1 VKTRRLAAS
10 CVVAACALVVSLTAQ
25 APSSS
30 SPQDL
35 ARALAQRVA
44 SVVAP
49 LNQVLLVPTNPQSRH
64 AADEAAVLREI
75 ADQLRARG
83 LSLVSAASGAA
94 KVRVA
99 CSENL
104 RDHVCAAEIVKGDSR
119 DVVAASRPRALA
131 AAQPSSRLVTLDVR
145 PVLAQR
151 ERILDLVEIGDRLLV
166 LDVAGFDL
174 YLRSDTGWK
183 PAGTVAVAS
192 PPARPRDPRGRL
204 SVNGERVDAFLPGM
218 TCRCTLEPFKA
229 DCVSAQNSSWPVGAP
244 NSILAPGA
252 NYFTSPNTPP
262 FFTAAQLGTEA
273 GLTTWLLAGVD
284 GRLHLLG
291 AAFEARQTLP
301 GLGDDVAS
309 VQTACGSGRQLI
321 ATGSNGDDEA
331 AEALRAYE
339 MTGSTLIPLTPAVH
353 LPGRITAVWERPA
366 GGSVLVVAHNSDLN
380 RYEAFYVG
388 LGCVR

>member
-1 VKTRRLAAS
+1 M
-10 CVVAACALVVSLTAQ
+10 VAACALVVVLTAQ
-25 APSSS
+25 ASSPS

-35 ARALAQRVA
+35 GRELAQKVA

-49 LNQVLLVPTNPQSRH
+49 LDQILLVRINPQSRH

-83 LSLVSAASGAA
+83 LSLVSAADGAA
-94 KVRVA
+94 TVRVA

-119 DVVAASRPRALA
+119 DVVAASRPRDLA

-174 YLRSDTGWK
+174 YLRSDAGWK
-183 PAGTVAVAS
+183 PAGTVPIAS
-192 PPARPRDPRGRL
+192 PPRWPRDPRGRL
-204 SVNGERVDAFLPGM
+204 GVNGQTVDAFLPGM

-229 DCVSAQNSSWPVGAP
+229 DCASSQNGSWPVGVP
-244 NSILAPGA
+244 NSTLAPGA

-262 FFTAAQLGTEA
+262 FFTAAQLGGQA
-273 GLTTWLLAGVD
+273 GLAWLLAGVD
-284 GRLHLLG
+284 GKVHLLG

-309 VQTACGSGRQLI
+309 VQTACGSDRQII
-321 ATGSNGDDEA
+321 ATGSNGDEA
-331 AEALRAYE
+331 AESLRAYE
-339 MTGSTLIPLTPAVH
+339 MGGSTLIPLTAAVH

-366 GGSVLVVAHNSDLN
+366 GGSVLVVAHNSELN

-388 LGCVR
+388 LVCVR